1 MADVEKIILDYFRD
15 LFDTSAPSHE
25 LIDEILEN
33 LIPVV
38 TPAMN
43 QHISRPFTALEVT
56 QALSQM
62 SSLKYPGLG
71 WLPAVFFQKYW
82 HIIGSNISSCVLR
95 FLNHNLLPAKLNY
108 TFIVLI
114 LKVPNP
120 KRIMEFRPI
129 SLCNVVYKTG
139 SKMLA
144 NRVKRYLNYVISPT
158 QSAFNPRRLITD
170 NVLVAYEVNHFLK
183 CRTKGS
189 KQYMALKLDVSKAY
203 DRIEWTF
210 LRCVLLRLGF
220 ADTLVNSIMLCVSS
234 ASYSFLLNGKQFGDL
249 QPSRGLRQGDPL
261 SSYLFICCVEA
272 FIKLVQT
279 AVADGRLH
287 GVRVAPTAPE
297 ISNLCFADDTV
308 LFCRAEVAEAEEVV

>member
-43 QHISRPFTALEVT
+43 QHLSRPFTALEVT

-108 TFIVLI
+108 TFTVLI
-114 LKVPNP
+114 LKVSNP

-189 KQYMALKLDVSKAY
+189 KQYMIGSNGLSFV
-203 DRIEWTF
+203 
-210 LRCVLLRLGF
+210 VLLRLGF
-220 ADTLVNSIMLCVSS
+220 ADTLVNSIMLCFSS

-308 LFCRAEVAEAEEVV
+308 LFCRAEVAEAEDVV